1 MKSNLK
7 KAVALLLCLFTM
19 FTVVQ
24 TSAFALPTTTLTQ
37 AVAKPS
43 QVKNVKATAGT
54 NYVTLTWSKASNTTK
69 YYVFSYNTSTKK
81 YTCLGNTTKL
91 TYKIS
96 NLKANT
102 TYRFAVQA
110 ARVVSG
116 KYYYGKVSAY
126 VTVKTKG
133 TSSSTTLGQV
143 TGLKV
148 NSIGT
153 DYVTLSW
160 NAVSGAQKY
169 YVFQYNF
176 NTGKYV
182 SLGSITDTA
191 CKINRLEPYTNYRFA
206 VQAAKTVNGKTYYG
220 KLSSYVSVTT
230 KSEYDEYEIDRVTG
244 LEVTAIGTDYV
255 SLSWNAAE
263 GAEDYCIYQY
273 DTLLK
278 KYVYLGYVDTTYCKV
293 NSLNPGTTYVFA
305 VAGRRITDEQIYWGD
320 FSSDV
325 TVTTKSAS
333 SSTVT
338 KPAKVT
344 NVKATA
350 STTSV
355 SLTWSAASGA
365 QKYYVFT
372 YNTSTKKY
380 TCIGNTTSC
389 SYKASNLKSNTTY
402 NFAVQAAKTVNGK
415 TYYGT
420 VSNYVTVK
428 TKSTVTKPAAVTG
441 LKITTSGK
449 SNYLKITWKAVS
461 GASGYQVY
469 RSTTGKSGSYSRIAT
484 VGSGTLSY
492 ANSGLSSSTP
502 YYYAVRAYKSTSN
515 GTLYGEFTSVNL
527 STRLS
532 RDGLKKIIKEAN
544 KCYWDWALG
553 YALYDSLIKWDYIEM
568 DDAYS
573 TRYYRVNSSS
583 IKSISDVKA
592 KMLPYFSA
600 SICNNELYGKHSHY
614 IERNGKL
621 YLGEDTNE
629 DILLFGKHRIDSI
642 SCSDTKC
649 VFKATMISTEYG
661 YYEDSDTYTLIYS
674 NGRWIYTGN
683 TVFLSASLY
692 NGDNPWLN

>member
-24 TSAFALPTTTLTQ
+24 TSAFALPTTTITQ

-96 NLKANT
+96 NLKSNT

-133 TSSSTTLGQV
+133 TSSPTIVDQV
-143 TGLKV
+143 TGLKATA
-148 NSIGT
+148 IGT
-153 DYVTLSW
+153 DYITVSW
-160 NAVSGAQKY
+160 NAVSGAQGY
-169 YVFQYNF
+169 IVQWYNETTGDF
-176 NTGKYV
+176 DNWKTTRTSYTVRNLKPNTV
-182 SLGSITDTA
+182 HTFS
-191 CKINRLEPYTNYRFA
+191 
-206 VQAAKTVNGKTYYG
+206 VQGYNGYGCGNASDDLTVR
-220 KLSSYVSVTT
+220 T
-230 KSEYDEYEIDRVTG
+230 KSISSPTIVDQVTG
-244 LEVTAIGTDYV
+244 LKATAIGTDYITV
-255 SLSWNAAE
+255 SWNAVS
-263 GAEDYCIYQY
+263 GAQ
-273 DTLLK
+273 
-278 KYVYLGYVDTTYCKV
+278 GYIVHWYNETT
-293 NSLNPGTTYVFA
+293 
-305 VAGRRITDEQIYWGD
+305 GD
-320 FSSDV
+320 FDNWETTGTSFTVRNLKPNTVHTFTVQGYNGYGCGNASDDL
-325 TVTTKSAS
+325 TVRTKS

-380 TCIGNTTSC
+380 TCIGSTTSC

-469 RSTTGKSGSYSRIAT
+469 RSTTGKSGSYSRLAT
-484 VGSGTLSY
+484 LKSNQLSY

-502 YYYAVRAYKSTSN
+502 YYYAVRAYKNTSS

-544 KCYWDWALG
+544 KCYFDWCLGEAL
-553 YALYDSLIKWDYIEM
+553 LDSLSSWDFIV
-568 DDAYS
+568 DPD
-573 TRYYRVNSSS
+573 TGGRYFRVISDS
-583 IKSISDVKA
+583 IKSKKDIKA
-592 KMLPYFSA
+592 KLLTYFSE
-600 SICNNELYGKHSHY
+600 SFCNECLYYGDYCNY

-621 YLGEDTNE
+621 YLAEQQADYGPGEK
-629 DILLFGKHRIDSI
+629 IRFDSV
-642 SCSDTKC
+642 SYYDTKC
-649 VFKATMISTEYG
+649 IFKATTIVEDYDYRST
-661 YYEDSDTYTLIYS
+661 DTYTLSYS
-674 NGRWIYTGN
+674 NGRWIYSGN
-683 TVFLSASLY
+683 NVLFSVSLFY
-692 NGDNPWLN
+692 GYNPWLN

>member
-54 NYVTLTWSKASNTTK
+54 NYVTMTWSKASNTTK

-116 KYYYGKVSAY
+116 KTYYGTVSAY

-133 TSSSTTLGQV
+133 TSSPTIVDQV
-143 TGLKV
+143 TGLKATA
-148 NSIGT
+148 IGT
-153 DYVTLSW
+153 DYITVSW
-160 NAVSGAQKY
+160 NAVSGAQGY
-169 YVFQYNF
+169 IVQWYN
-176 NTGKYV
+176 
-182 SLGSITDTA
+182 
-191 CKINRLEPYTNYRFA
+191 E
-206 VQAAKTVNGKTYYG
+206 
-220 KLSSYVSVTT
+220 TT
-230 KSEYDEYEIDRVTG
+230 
-244 LEVTAIGTDYV
+244 
-255 SLSWNAAE
+255 
-263 GAEDYCIYQY
+263 
-273 DTLLK
+273 
-278 KYVYLGYVDTTYCKV
+278 
-293 NSLNPGTTYVFA
+293 
-305 VAGRRITDEQIYWGD
+305 GD
-320 FSSDV
+320 FDNWKRTRTSYTVRNLKPNTVHTFSVQGYNGYGCGNASDDL
-325 TVTTKSAS
+325 TVRTKS

-380 TCIGNTTSC
+380 TCIGSTTSC

-469 RSTTGKSGSYSRIAT
+469 HSTTGKSGSYSRLAT
-484 VGSGTLSY
+484 LKSNQLSY

-502 YYYAVRAYKSTSN
+502 YYYAVRAYKNTSS

-532 RDGLKKIIKEAN
+532 RDGLKKIIKNAN
-544 KCYWDWALG
+544 KCYFDWCLGEAL
-553 YALYDSLIKWDYIEM
+553 LDSLSSWDFIV
-568 DDAYS
+568 DPD
-573 TRYYRVNSSS
+573 TGGRYFRVISDS
-583 IKSISDVKA
+583 IKSKKDIKA
-592 KMLPYFSA
+592 KLLTYFSE
-600 SICNNELYGKHSHY
+600 SFCNECLYYGDYCNY

-621 YLGEDTNE
+621 YLAEQQADYGPGEK
-629 DILLFGKHRIDSI
+629 IRFDSV
-642 SCSDTKC
+642 SYYDTKC
-649 VFKATMISTEYG
+649 IFKATTIVEDYDYRST
-661 YYEDSDTYTLIYS
+661 DTYTLSYS
-674 NGRWIYTGN
+674 NGRWIYSGN
-683 TVFLSASLY
+683 NVLFSVSLFY
-692 NGDNPWLN
+692 GYNPWLN

>member
-133 TSSSTTLGQV
+133 TSSPTIVDQV
-143 TGLKV
+143 TGLKATA
-148 NSIGT
+148 IGT
-153 DYVTLSW
+153 DYITVSW
-160 NAVSGAQKY
+160 NAVSGAQGY
-169 YVFQYNF
+169 IVQWYNETTGDF
-176 NTGKYV
+176 DNWKTTRTSYTVRNLKPNTV
-182 SLGSITDTA
+182 HTFS
-191 CKINRLEPYTNYRFA
+191 
-206 VQAAKTVNGKTYYG
+206 VQGYNGYGCGNASDDLTVR
-220 KLSSYVSVTT
+220 T
-230 KSEYDEYEIDRVTG
+230 KSISSPTIVDQVTG
-244 LEVTAIGTDYV
+244 LKATAIGTDYITV
-255 SLSWNAAE
+255 SWNAVS
-263 GAEDYCIYQY
+263 GAQ
-273 DTLLK
+273 
-278 KYVYLGYVDTTYCKV
+278 GYIVHWYNETT
-293 NSLNPGTTYVFA
+293 
-305 VAGRRITDEQIYWGD
+305 GD
-320 FSSDV
+320 FDNWETTGTSFTVRNLKPNTVHTFTVQGYNGYGCGNASDDL
-325 TVTTKSAS
+325 TVRTKS

-380 TCIGNTTSC
+380 TCIGSTTSC

-469 RSTTGKSGSYSRIAT
+469 RSTTGKSGSYSRLAT
-484 VGSGTLSY
+484 LKSNQLSY

-502 YYYAVRAYKSTSN
+502 YYYAVRAYKNTSS

-544 KCYWDWALG
+544 KCYFDWCLGEAL
-553 YALYDSLIKWDYIEM
+553 LDSLSSWDFIV
-568 DDAYS
+568 DPD
-573 TRYYRVNSSS
+573 TGGRYFRVISDS
-583 IKSISDVKA
+583 IKSKKDIKA
-592 KMLPYFSA
+592 KLLTYFSE
-600 SICNNELYGKHSHY
+600 SFCNECLYYGDYCNY

-621 YLGEDTNE
+621 YLAEQQADYGPGEK
-629 DILLFGKHRIDSI
+629 IRFDSV
-642 SCSDTKC
+642 SYYDTKC
-649 VFKATMISTEYG
+649 IFKATTIVEDYDYRST
-661 YYEDSDTYTLIYS
+661 DTYTLSYS
-674 NGRWIYTGN
+674 NGRWIYSGN
-683 TVFLSASLY
+683 NVLFSVSLFY
-692 NGDNPWLN
+692 GYNPWLN

>member
-54 NYVTLTWSKASNTTK
+54 NYVTMTWSKASNTTK

-116 KYYYGKVSAY
+116 KTYYGTVSAY

-133 TSSSTTLGQV
+133 TSSPTIVDQV
-143 TGLKV
+143 TGLKATA
-148 NSIGT
+148 IGT
-153 DYVTLSW
+153 DYITVSW
-160 NAVSGAQKY
+160 NAVSGAQGY
-169 YVFQYNF
+169 IVQWYNETTGDF
-176 NTGKYV
+176 DNWKTTRTSYTVRNLKPNTV
-182 SLGSITDTA
+182 HTFS
-191 CKINRLEPYTNYRFA
+191 
-206 VQAAKTVNGKTYYG
+206 VQGYNGYGCGNASDDLTVR
-220 KLSSYVSVTT
+220 T
-230 KSEYDEYEIDRVTG
+230 KSISSPTIVDQVTG
-244 LEVTAIGTDYV
+244 LKATAIGTDYITV
-255 SLSWNAAE
+255 SWNAVS
-263 GAEDYCIYQY
+263 GAQ
-273 DTLLK
+273 
-278 KYVYLGYVDTTYCKV
+278 GYIVHWYNETT
-293 NSLNPGTTYVFA
+293 
-305 VAGRRITDEQIYWGD
+305 GD
-320 FSSDV
+320 FDNWETTGTSFTVRNLKPNTVHTFTVQGYNGYGCGNASDDL
-325 TVTTKSAS
+325 TVRTKS

-380 TCIGNTTSC
+380 TCIGSTTSC

-449 SNYLKITWKAVS
+449 SNYLKITWNAVS

-469 RSTTGKSGSYSRIAT
+469 RSTTGKSGSYSRLAT
-484 VGSGTLSY
+484 LKSNQLSY

-502 YYYAVRAYKSTSN
+502 YYYAVRAYKNTSS

-532 RDGLKKIIKEAN
+532 RDGLKKIIKNAN
-544 KCYWDWALG
+544 KCYFDWCLGEAL
-553 YALYDSLIKWDYIEM
+553 LDSLSSWDFIV
-568 DDAYS
+568 DPD
-573 TRYYRVNSSS
+573 TGGRYFRVISDS
-583 IKSISDVKA
+583 IKSKKDIKA
-592 KMLPYFSA
+592 KLLTYFSE
-600 SICNNELYGKHSHY
+600 SFCNECLYYGDYCNY

-621 YLGEDTNE
+621 YLAEQQADYGPGEK
-629 DILLFGKHRIDSI
+629 IRFDSV
-642 SCSDTKC
+642 SYYDTKC
-649 VFKATMISTEYG
+649 IFKATTIVEDYDYRST
-661 YYEDSDTYTLIYS
+661 DTYTLSYS
-674 NGRWIYTGN
+674 NGRWIYSGN
-683 TVFLSASLY
+683 NVLFSVSLFY
-692 NGDNPWLN
+692 GYNPWLN

>member
-96 NLKANT
+96 NLRANT

-116 KYYYGKVSAY
+116 KTYYGTVSAY

-133 TSSSTTLGQV
+133 TSSPTIVDQV
-143 TGLKV
+143 TGLKATA
-148 NSIGT
+148 IGT
-153 DYVTLSW
+153 DYITVSW
-160 NAVSGAQKY
+160 NAVSGAQGY
-169 YVFQYNF
+169 IVQWYNETTGDF
-176 NTGKYV
+176 DNWKTTRTSYTVRNLKPNTV
-182 SLGSITDTA
+182 HTFS
-191 CKINRLEPYTNYRFA
+191 
-206 VQAAKTVNGKTYYG
+206 VQGYNGYGCGNASDDLTVR
-220 KLSSYVSVTT
+220 T
-230 KSEYDEYEIDRVTG
+230 KSISSPTIVDQVTG
-244 LEVTAIGTDYV
+244 LKATAIGTDYITV
-255 SLSWNAAE
+255 SWNAVS
-263 GAEDYCIYQY
+263 GAQ
-273 DTLLK
+273 
-278 KYVYLGYVDTTYCKV
+278 GYIVHWYNETT
-293 NSLNPGTTYVFA
+293 
-305 VAGRRITDEQIYWGD
+305 GD
-320 FSSDV
+320 FDNWETTGTSFTVRNLKPNTVHTFTVQGYNGYGCGNASDDL
-325 TVTTKSAS
+325 TVRTKS

-380 TCIGNTTSC
+380 TCIGSTTSC

-428 TKSTVTKPAAVTG
+428 TKSTSTATKPAAVTG

-449 SNYLKITWKAVS
+449 SNYLKISWNAVS

-469 RSTTGKSGSYSRIAT
+469 RSTTGKSGSYLRIAT

-502 YYYAVRAYKSTSN
+502 YYYAVRAYKNTSS

-532 RDGLKKIIKEAN
+532 RDGLKKIIKNAN
-544 KCYWDWALG
+544 KCYFDWCLGEAL
-553 YALYDSLIKWDYIEM
+553 LDSLSSWDFIV
-568 DDAYS
+568 DPD
-573 TRYYRVNSSS
+573 TGGRYFRVISDS
-583 IKSISDVKA
+583 IKSKKDIKA
-592 KMLPYFSA
+592 KLLTYFSE
-600 SICNNELYGKHSHY
+600 SFCNECLYYGDYCNY

-621 YLGEDTNE
+621 YLAEQQADYGPGEK
-629 DILLFGKHRIDSI
+629 IRFDSV
-642 SCSDTKC
+642 SYYDTKC
-649 VFKATMISTEYG
+649 IFKATTIVEDYDYRST
-661 YYEDSDTYTLIYS
+661 DTYTLSYS
-674 NGRWIYTGN
+674 NGRWIYSGN
-683 TVFLSASLY
+683 NVLFSVSLFY
-692 NGDNPWLN
+692 GYNPWLN

>member
-54 NYVTLTWSKASNTTK
+54 NYVTMTWSKASNTTK

-116 KYYYGKVSAY
+116 KTYYGTVSAY

-133 TSSSTTLGQV
+133 TSSPTIVDQV
-143 TGLKV
+143 TGLKATA
-148 NSIGT
+148 IGT
-153 DYVTLSW
+153 DYITVSW
-160 NAVSGAQKY
+160 NAVSGAQGY
-169 YVFQYNF
+169 IVQWYN
-176 NTGKYV
+176 
-182 SLGSITDTA
+182 
-191 CKINRLEPYTNYRFA
+191 E
-206 VQAAKTVNGKTYYG
+206 
-220 KLSSYVSVTT
+220 TT
-230 KSEYDEYEIDRVTG
+230 
-244 LEVTAIGTDYV
+244 
-255 SLSWNAAE
+255 
-263 GAEDYCIYQY
+263 
-273 DTLLK
+273 
-278 KYVYLGYVDTTYCKV
+278 
-293 NSLNPGTTYVFA
+293 
-305 VAGRRITDEQIYWGD
+305 GD
-320 FSSDV
+320 FDNWKTTRTSYTVRNLKPNTVHTFSVQGYNGYGCGNASDDL
-325 TVTTKSAS
+325 TVRTKS

-380 TCIGNTTSC
+380 TCIGSTTSC

-469 RSTTGKSGSYSRIAT
+469 RSTTGKSGSYSRLAT
-484 VGSGTLSY
+484 LKSNQLSY

-502 YYYAVRAYKSTSN
+502 YYYAVRAYKNTSS

-532 RDGLKKIIKEAN
+532 RDGLKKIIKNAN
-544 KCYWDWALG
+544 KCYFDWCLGEAL
-553 YALYDSLIKWDYIEM
+553 LDSLSSWDFIV
-568 DDAYS
+568 DPD
-573 TRYYRVNSSS
+573 TGGRYFRVISDS
-583 IKSISDVKA
+583 IKSKKDIKA
-592 KMLPYFSA
+592 KLLTYFSE
-600 SICNNELYGKHSHY
+600 SFCNECLYYGDYCNY

-621 YLGEDTNE
+621 YLAEQQADYGPGEK
-629 DILLFGKHRIDSI
+629 IRFDSV
-642 SCSDTKC
+642 SYYDTKC
-649 VFKATMISTEYG
+649 IFKATTIVEDYDYRST
-661 YYEDSDTYTLIYS
+661 DTYTLSYS
-674 NGRWIYTGN
+674 NGRWIYSGN
-683 TVFLSASLY
+683 NVLFSVSLFY
-692 NGDNPWLN
+692 GYNPWLN

>member
-116 KYYYGKVSAY
+116 KTYYGTVSAY

-133 TSSSTTLGQV
+133 TSSPTIVDQV
-143 TGLKV
+143 TGLKATA
-148 NSIGT
+148 IGT
-153 DYVTLSW
+153 DYITVSW
-160 NAVSGAQKY
+160 NAVSGAQGY
-169 YVFQYNF
+169 IVQWYNETTGDF
-176 NTGKYV
+176 DNWKTTRTSYTVRNLKPNTV
-182 SLGSITDTA
+182 HTFS
-191 CKINRLEPYTNYRFA
+191 
-206 VQAAKTVNGKTYYG
+206 VQGYNGYGCGNASDDLTVR
-220 KLSSYVSVTT
+220 T
-230 KSEYDEYEIDRVTG
+230 KSISSPTIVDQVTG
-244 LEVTAIGTDYV
+244 LKATAIGTDYITV
-255 SLSWNAAE
+255 SWNAVS
-263 GAEDYCIYQY
+263 GAQ
-273 DTLLK
+273 
-278 KYVYLGYVDTTYCKV
+278 GYIVHWYNETT
-293 NSLNPGTTYVFA
+293 
-305 VAGRRITDEQIYWGD
+305 GD
-320 FSSDV
+320 FDNWETTGTSFTVRNLKPNTVHTFTVQGYNGYGCGNASDDL
-325 TVTTKSAS
+325 TVRTKS

-380 TCIGNTTSC
+380 TCIGSTTSC

-469 RSTTGKSGSYSRIAT
+469 RSTTGKSGSYSRLAT
-484 VGSGTLSY
+484 LKSNQLSY

-502 YYYAVRAYKSTSN
+502 YYYAVRAYKNTSS

-532 RDGLKKIIKEAN
+532 RDGLKKIIKNAN
-544 KCYWDWALG
+544 KCYFDWCLGEAL
-553 YALYDSLIKWDYIEM
+553 LDSLSSWDFIV
-568 DDAYS
+568 DPD
-573 TRYYRVNSSS
+573 TGGRYFRVISDS
-583 IKSISDVKA
+583 IKSKKDIKA
-592 KMLPYFSA
+592 KLLTYFSE
-600 SICNNELYGKHSHY
+600 SFCNECLYYGDYCNY

-621 YLGEDTNE
+621 YLAEQQADYGPGEK
-629 DILLFGKHRIDSI
+629 IRFDSV
-642 SCSDTKC
+642 SYYDTKC
-649 VFKATMISTEYG
+649 IFKATTIVEDYDYRST
-661 YYEDSDTYTLIYS
+661 DTYTLSYS
-674 NGRWIYTGN
+674 NGRWIYSGN
-683 TVFLSASLY
+683 NVLFSVSLFY
-692 NGDNPWLN
+692 GYNPWLN

>member
-1 MKSNLK
+1 MQSNLK

-148 NSIGT
+148 ETVDT
-153 DYVTLSW
+153 DSVVFTW
-160 NAVSGAQKY
+160 NDVSGAQKY
-169 YVFQYNF
+169 YVFRYDF

-182 SLGSITDTA
+182 SLGSVTTA
-191 CKINRLEPYTNYRFA
+191 GCSLSDLKPSTNYRFA

-220 KLSSYVSVTT
+220 KLSSYISVTT
-230 KSEYDEYEIDRVTG
+230 QSEYDYNSIDRVTG
-244 LEVTAIGTDYV
+244 LKVAGIGTDYV
-255 SLSWNAAE
+255 SLSWNFAA
-263 GAEDYCIYQY
+263 GAKDYCIYRY

-278 KYVYLGYVDTTYCKV
+278 KYIYLGCVNVASCKIDT
-293 NSLNPGTTYVFA
+293 LNPGTTYVFA
-305 VAGRRITDEQIYWGD
+305 VAGRKITDEQIYWGD
-320 FSSDV
+320 MSSNV
-325 TVTTKSAS
+325 TVTTKSTS

-389 SYKASNLKSNTTY
+389 SYTASGLKAGTTY

-420 VSNYVTVK
+420 VSNNVTVK

-469 RSTTGKSGSYSRIAT
+469 RSTTGKSGSYSRLAT
-484 VGSGTLSY
+484 LKSNQLSY

-502 YYYAVRAYKSTSN
+502 YYYAVRAYKNTSS

-532 RDGLKKIIKEAN
+532 RDGLKKIIKNAN
-544 KCYWDWALG
+544 KCYWDWAAG
-553 YALYDSLIKWDYIEM
+553 YALYDSLNIRDYVVG
-568 DDAYS
+568 AYS
-573 TRYYRVNSSS
+573 TRYYRVNSST
-583 IKSISDVKA
+583 IKSIKDVKA
-592 KMLPYFSA
+592 KMLPYFSE
-600 SICNNELYGKHSHY
+600 SFCNSVLNSEVPMY

-621 YLGEDTNE
+621 YLCWDEEGAPPAK
-629 DILLFGKHRIDSI
+629 LRFDSI
-642 SCSDTKC
+642 SYYDTKC
-649 VFKATMISTEYG
+649 VFKVTMIGTEQ
-661 YYEDSDTYTLIYS
+661 TYFEESETGTLVYS
-674 NGRWIYTGN
+674 NGRWLYTGN
-683 TVFLSASLY
+683 EALLIFPY
-692 NGDNPWLN
+692 FYEGYNPWLN

>member
-81 YTCLGNTTKL
+81 YACLGNTTKL

-96 NLKANT
+96 NLKSNT

-230 KSEYDEYEIDRVTG
+230 KSEYDEYEIDQVTG

-305 VAGRRITDEQIYWGD
+305 VAGRKITDEQIYWGD
-320 FSSDV
+320 MSSNV
-325 TVTTKSAS
+325 TVTTKSTS

-380 TCIGNTTSC
+380 TCIGSTTSC
-389 SYKASNLKSNTTY
+389 SYTASGLKAGTTY

-449 SNYLKITWKAVS
+449 SNYLKITWNAVS

-502 YYYAVRAYKSTSN
+502 YYYAVRAYKNTSS

-532 RDGLKKIIKEAN
+532 RDGLKKIIKNAN
-544 KCYWDWALG
+544 KCYFDWAIG
-553 YALYDSLIKWDYIEM
+553 YALYDSMVAWDYIEI
-568 DDAYS
+568 DPDYLY
-573 TRYYRVNSSS
+573 RYYRVNSST
-583 IKSISDVKA
+583 IKTIKDVKA
-592 KMLPYFSA
+592 KMLPYFSE
-600 SICNNELYGKHSHY
+600 SFCNSVLYGENSFYMEK
-614 IERNGKL
+614 NGKL
-621 YLGEDTNE
+621 YLLDGYEE
-629 DILLFGKHRIDSI
+629 GASEKLRLDSV
-642 SCSDTKC
+642 SYSDTKC
-649 VFKATMISTEYG
+649 VFKATMISH
-661 YYEDSDTYTLIYS
+661 YEATPFTGTLIYS
-674 NGRWIYTGN
+674 NGRWVYTGN
-683 TVFLSASLY
+683 GLLLSASLY
-692 NGDNPWLN
+692 NGYDPWLN

>member
-54 NYVTLTWSKASNTTK
+54 NYVTMTWSKASNTTK

-116 KYYYGKVSAY
+116 KTYYGTVSAY

-133 TSSSTTLGQV
+133 TSSPTIVDQV
-143 TGLKV
+143 TGLKATA
-148 NSIGT
+148 IGT
-153 DYVTLSW
+153 DYITVSW
-160 NAVSGAQKY
+160 NAVSGAQGY
-169 YVFQYNF
+169 IVQWYNETTGDF
-176 NTGKYV
+176 DNWKTTRTSYTVRNLKPNTV
-182 SLGSITDTA
+182 HTFS
-191 CKINRLEPYTNYRFA
+191 
-206 VQAAKTVNGKTYYG
+206 VQGYNGYGCGNASDDLTVR
-220 KLSSYVSVTT
+220 T
-230 KSEYDEYEIDRVTG
+230 KSISSPTIVDQVTG
-244 LEVTAIGTDYV
+244 LKATAIGTDYITV
-255 SLSWNAAE
+255 SWNAVS
-263 GAEDYCIYQY
+263 GAQ
-273 DTLLK
+273 
-278 KYVYLGYVDTTYCKV
+278 GYIVHWYNETT
-293 NSLNPGTTYVFA
+293 
-305 VAGRRITDEQIYWGD
+305 GD
-320 FSSDV
+320 FDNWETTGTSFTVRNLKPNTVHTFTVQGYNGYGCGNASDDL
-325 TVTTKSAS
+325 TVRTKS

-380 TCIGNTTSC
+380 TCIGSTTSC

-469 RSTTGKSGSYSRIAT
+469 RSTTGKSGSYSRLAT
-484 VGSGTLSY
+484 LKSNQLSY

-502 YYYAVRAYKSTSN
+502 YYYAVRAYKNTSS

-532 RDGLKKIIKEAN
+532 RDGLKKIIKNAN
-544 KCYWDWALG
+544 KCYFDWCLGEAL
-553 YALYDSLIKWDYIEM
+553 LDSLSSWDFIV
-568 DDAYS
+568 DPD
-573 TRYYRVNSSS
+573 TGGRYFRVISDS
-583 IKSISDVKA
+583 IKSKKDIKA
-592 KMLPYFSA
+592 KLLTYFSE
-600 SICNNELYGKHSHY
+600 SFCNECLYYGDYCNY

-621 YLGEDTNE
+621 YLAEQQADYGPGEK
-629 DILLFGKHRIDSI
+629 IRFDSV
-642 SCSDTKC
+642 SYYDTKC
-649 VFKATMISTEYG
+649 IFKATTIVEDYDYRST
-661 YYEDSDTYTLIYS
+661 DTYTLSYS
-674 NGRWIYTGN
+674 NGRWIYSGN
-683 TVFLSASLY
+683 NVLFSVSLFY
-692 NGDNPWLN
+692 GYNPWLN

>member
-96 NLKANT
+96 NLRANT

-116 KYYYGKVSAY
+116 KNYYGKVSAY
-126 VTVKTKG
+126 VTVKTKS

-153 DYVTLSW
+153 DHVTLSW

-182 SLGSITDTA
+182 SLGSVTDTA

-320 FSSDV
+320 MSSNV
-325 TVTTKSAS
+325 TVTTKSTS

-428 TKSTVTKPAAVTG
+428 TKSTSTATKPAAVTG

-449 SNYLKITWKAVS
+449 SNYLKISWNAVS

-484 VGSGTLSY
+484 VGSSTLSY

-502 YYYAVRAYKSTSN
+502 YYYAVRAYKNTSS

-527 STRLS
+527 STRLT
-532 RDGLKKIIKEAN
+532 RDGLKKIIINAN
-544 KCYWDWALG
+544 KCYWDWAAG
-553 YALYDSLIKWDYIEM
+553 YALYDSLNTRDYVVG
-568 DDAYS
+568 AYS
-573 TRYYRVNSSS
+573 TRYYRVNSST
-583 IKSISDVKA
+583 IKSIKDVKA
-592 KMLPYFSA
+592 KMLPYFSE
-600 SICNNELYGKHSHY
+600 SFCNSVLNSEVPMY

-621 YLGEDTNE
+621 YLCWDEEGAPPAK
-629 DILLFGKHRIDSI
+629 LRFDSI
-642 SCSDTKC
+642 SYYDTKC
-649 VFKATMISTEYG
+649 VFKVTMIGTEQAYFEESETG
-661 YYEDSDTYTLIYS
+661 TLVYS
-674 NGRWIYTGN
+674 NGRWLYTGN
-683 TVFLSASLY
+683 EALLSLPY
-692 NGDNPWLN
+692 FYEGYNPWLN

>member
-1 MKSNLK
+1 
-7 KAVALLLCLFTM
+7 
-19 FTVVQ
+19 
-24 TSAFALPTTTLTQ
+24 
-37 AVAKPS
+37 
-43 QVKNVKATAGT
+43 
-54 NYVTLTWSKASNTTK
+54 
-69 YYVFSYNTSTKK
+69 
-81 YTCLGNTTKL
+81 
-91 TYKIS
+91 
-96 NLKANT
+96 
-102 TYRFAVQA
+102 
-110 ARVVSG
+110 
-116 KYYYGKVSAY
+116 YYGTVSAY
-126 VTVKTKG
+126 VTVTTKSTG
-133 TSSSTTLGQV
+133 SSTSLGQV

-169 YVFQYNF
+169 YVFQYDF

-191 CKINRLEPYTNYRFA
+191 CKINKLEPYTNYRFA

-263 GAEDYCIYQY
+263 GAEDYCVYQY

-320 FSSDV
+320 MSSNV
-325 TVTTKSAS
+325 TVTTKSTS

-389 SYKASNLKSNTTY
+389 SYTASGLKAGTTY

-420 VSNYVTVK
+420 VSNYVTVT
-428 TKSTVTKPAAVTG
+428 TKSTATKPAKVTG

-449 SNYLKITWKAVS
+449 SNYLKISWNAVS
-461 GASGYQVY
+461 GASGYQIY
-469 RSTTGKSGSYSRIAT
+469 RSTTGKTGSYTRITT
-484 VGSGTLSY
+484 VGSSTLSY
-492 ANSGLSSSTP
+492 ANTGLSSSTP
-502 YYYAVRAYKSTSN
+502 YYYAVRAYKSTSSGN
-515 GTLYGEFTSVNL
+515 LYGDFAKVNL
-527 STRLS
+527 STRLT

-544 KCYWDWALG
+544 KCYFDWAMG
-553 YALYDSLIKWDYIEM
+553 YALYDSLDHWDYIES
-568 DDAYS
+568 DSGYS
-573 TRYYRVNSSS
+573 SPAYRVNSST
-583 IKSISDVKA
+583 IKSKKDVKA
-592 KMLPYFSA
+592 KMLPYFSE
-600 SICNNELYGKHSHY
+600 SYCNSVLYSDYSCY

-621 YLGEDTNE
+621 YLSSDEEGLPPEK
-629 DILLFGKHRIDSI
+629 LRFDSI
-642 SCSDTKC
+642 NFYDTKC
-649 VFKATMISTEYG
+649 VFKVTTFCTEQA
-661 YYEDSDTYTLIYS
+661 YYEDSDTYTLIYT
-674 NGRWIYTGN
+674 NGRWIYSGDNVLT
-683 TVFLSASLY
+683 SISLY
-692 NGDNPWLN
+692 DGYNPWLN